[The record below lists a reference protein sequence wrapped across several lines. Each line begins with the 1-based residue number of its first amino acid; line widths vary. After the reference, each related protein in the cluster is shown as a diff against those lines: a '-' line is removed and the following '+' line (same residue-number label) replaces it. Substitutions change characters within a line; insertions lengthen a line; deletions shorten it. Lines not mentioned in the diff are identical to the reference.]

1 MNTKKIL
8 TITALVVLTILL
20 ASFTTNVSTS
30 VKTLILVLSLILL
43 SVSQLI
49 PKFSN
54 ISKNTSKTSTTK
66 KCGKEGHFSHSS
78 GGGTFSWNAIRMK
91 NNNTMKNPYL
101 FTMFETYRDGTSDH
115 YLLGTIDLPSMT
127 ADVITSDGSKGIF
140 NDKSLSYGSPDTDSL
155 KTIAKA
161 QKKFFDMLPCYSGSY
176 SGKGTQ

>member
-54 ISKNTSKTSTTK
+54 ISKIRLRLQQQKNAAKRVIFHIHP
-66 KCGKEGHFSHSS
+66 EGVHFP
-78 GGGTFSWNAIRMK
+78 GMR
-91 NNNTMKNPYL
+91 
-101 FTMFETYRDGTSDH
+101 FE
-115 YLLGTIDLPSMT
+115 
-127 ADVITSDGSKGIF
+127 
-140 NDKSLSYGSPDTDSL
+140 
-155 KTIAKA
+155 
-161 QKKFFDMLPCYSGSY
+161 
-176 SGKGTQ
+176 